1 MPVRV
6 ACNIAYA
13 MLTHDLDSKQRR
25 EFDSQLYGWSDTNDS
40 GNRLLRQA
48 PDDSGGES

>member
-13 MLTHDLDSKQRR
+13 MLTDGLDSKQRR
-25 EFDSQLYGWSDTNDS
+25 EFDAQLYGWDADNEKA
-40 GNRLLRQA
+40 NQALRAA
-48 PDDSGGES
+48 PSESGGES